1 MCGLCACAFR
11 SPILAGASHAHTHT
25 APTDFCRFLRLFA
38 SCRAVRGS
46 QCARCACAIVHAVA
60 RLLLPLPSYAA
71 SSPAIFFF
79 FRCFIFIQQMPRFFV
94 FLRCLI
100 STVMFS
106 NHEPFGSA
114 RAWEAWSA
122 HGHRQR
128 ARHRQN
134 QQQQQQKLLRLTIR
148 P

>member
-11 SPILAGASHAHTHT
+11 SPILAGASHAHTHS
-25 APTDFCRFLRLFA
+25 PNW
-38 SCRAVRGS
+38 
-46 QCARCACAIVHAVA
+46 
-60 RLLLPLPSYAA
+60 LLPLFAIVCLLPSCAWQSMCSVCMCNCACRRTTAA
-71 SSPAIFFF
+71 AIAILCCFFPGNFFF